1 MKKSVKRILLV
12 IPVIVFIVVATL
24 IIMNVLKDE
33 NKLTVKEKEWIN
45 NNLST
50 VQNVNI
56 INNLSVFGANG
67 SGIFYDFINDMSK
80 EYGLKINPVTYNNG
94 ESSVSHG
101 FMATNSL
108 DDNSLVIYED
118 NYVLIKKNYEIITDI
133 ASLSSKSI
141 GVLSSDVTYLNSYLK
156 SFNLKL
162 TAYENKKALEEA
174 FSKDLDY
181 ILVPKYEYL
190 DYIVANDY
198 QISYHFNDIKRY
210 YTYELQ
216 GDYFSSIIKKYF
228 TKWNGKYFDSS
239 YNKAMKQALI
249 ENLKLTDS
257 DIKQLNSKVYSY
269 GFINNSPYEIIMGGN
284 YGGIISV
291 YLNKFSKVAGVD
303 FKYSK
308 YRSYKLLTNAIND
321 GSLDLY
327 FNYYTL
333 TNNYKEINT
342 HMNIEYNIIA
352 KESNSMVVNS
362 LDSLKGKTV
371 YVLQDSM
378 LYNYLSTIDDITINT
393 YRNVKE
399 LKKIA
404 KQDNI
409 IMIDHNT
416 YETYANKELSGYT
429 VRYTSN
435 TDGTYNFKVREDGP
449 FYKALNSFIKLQ
461 DPNLTINEGLY
472 NYTKTLKSGTVLGT
486 IAKYS
491 LYLIIGFVVIMYL
504 LYKSTKRV
512 KISKKI
518 KKVEKIRYI
527 DQLTSLKNRNYLNEN
542 INAWNKNTIYPQAT
556 IVLDLNRLQE
566 INDTLGY
573 EKGDRQIKAAAN
585 ILIKTQLDNSD
596 IMRTDGNE
604 FLIYLVG
611 YEERQIISY
620 IKKLYKEFKNLP
632 YEYGATIGHSM
643 ITNDL
648 KSIEDAINESVEDM
662 KQKKQDLNRDYI

>member
-12 IPVIVFIVVATL
+12 IPVIVFIVIATL

-67 SGIFYDFINDMSK
+67 SGIFYDFLSDMSK

-118 NYVLIKKNYEIITDI
+118 NYVLIKKDYEVITDI

-190 DYIVANDY
+190 DYIIANDY

-228 TKWNGKYFDSS
+228 TKWNGKNFDSS

-399 LKKIA
+399 LKKLA

-429 VRYTSN
+429 IRYTSN

-449 FYKALNSFIKLQ
+449 FYKTLNAFIKLQ

-491 LYLIIGFVVIMYL
+491 LYLIIGFVVIMYI

-620 IKKLYKEFKNLP
+620 IKKLYKEFKSLP

-662 KQKKQDLNRDYI
+662 KQKKQDLNRE

>member
-12 IPVIVFIVVATL
+12 IPVIVFIVIATL

-67 SGIFYDFINDMSK
+67 SGVFYDFINDMSK

-118 NYVLIKKNYEIITDI
+118 NYVLIKKDYEIITDI

-333 TNNYKEINT
+333 TNNYQEINT

-378 LYNYLSTIDDITINT
+378 LYNYLATIDDITINT

-416 YETYANKELSGYT
+416 YDTYANKELSGYT

-449 FYKALNSFIKLQ
+449 FYKTLNAFIKLQ

-491 LYLIIGFVVIMYL
+491 LYLIIGFVVVMYL

-556 IVLDLNRLQE
+556 IVLDLNKLQE

-662 KQKKQDLNRDYI
+662 KQKKQDLNRE

>member
-1 MKKSVKRILLV
+1 
-12 IPVIVFIVVATL
+12 
-24 IIMNVLKDE
+24 
-33 NKLTVKEKEWIN
+33 
-45 NNLST
+45 
-50 VQNVNI
+50 
-56 INNLSVFGANG
+56 
-67 SGIFYDFINDMSK
+67 
-80 EYGLKINPVTYNNG
+80 
-94 ESSVSHG
+94 
-101 FMATNSL
+101 
-108 DDNSLVIYED
+108 
-118 NYVLIKKNYEIITDI
+118 
-133 ASLSSKSI
+133 
-141 GVLSSDVTYLNSYLK
+141 
-156 SFNLKL
+156 
-162 TAYENKKALEEA
+162 
-174 FSKDLDY
+174 
-181 ILVPKYEYL
+181 
-190 DYIVANDY
+190 
-198 QISYHFNDIKRY
+198 
-210 YTYELQ
+210 
-216 GDYFSSIIKKYF
+216 
-228 TKWNGKYFDSS
+228 
-239 YNKAMKQALI
+239 MKQALI

-399 LKKIA
+399 LKKLA

-429 VRYTSN
+429 IRYTSN

-449 FYKALNSFIKLQ
+449 FYKTLNAFIKLQ

-620 IKKLYKEFKNLP
+620 IKKLYKEFKSLP

-662 KQKKQDLNRDYI
+662 KQKKQDLNRE

>member
-12 IPVIVFIVVATL
+12 IPVIVFIVIATL

-67 SGIFYDFINDMSK
+67 SGVFYDFINDMSK

-118 NYVLIKKNYEIITDI
+118 NYVLIKKDYEIITDI

-416 YETYANKELSGYT
+416 YDTYANKELSGYT

-449 FYKALNSFIKLQ
+449 FYKALNAFIKLQ

-662 KQKKQDLNRDYI
+662 KQKKQDLNRE

>member
-67 SGIFYDFINDMSK
+67 SGIFYDFLSDMSK

-118 NYVLIKKNYEIITDI
+118 NYVLIKKDYEVITDI

-228 TKWNGKYFDSS
+228 TKWNSKYFDSS

-399 LKKIA
+399 LKKLA

-429 VRYTSN
+429 IRYTSN

-449 FYKALNSFIKLQ
+449 FYKTLNAFIKLQ

-491 LYLIIGFVVIMYL
+491 LYLIIGFVVIMYI

-620 IKKLYKEFKNLP
+620 IKKLYKEFKSLP

-662 KQKKQDLNRDYI
+662 KQKKQDLNRE

>member
-1 MKKSVKRILLV
+1 MKKSVKRILLI

-67 SGIFYDFINDMSK
+67 SGVFYDFINDMSK

-118 NYVLIKKNYEIITDI
+118 NYVLIKKDYEIITDI

-352 KESNSMVVNS
+352 KESNNMVVNS

-416 YETYANKELSGYT
+416 YETYANKELSGYI

-449 FYKALNSFIKLQ
+449 FYKALNAFIKLQ

-491 LYLIIGFVVIMYL
+491 LYLIIGFVVVMYL

-662 KQKKQDLNRDYI
+662 KQKKQDLNRE

>member
-12 IPVIVFIVVATL
+12 IPVIVFIVIATL

-67 SGIFYDFINDMSK
+67 SGVFYDFINDMSK

-118 NYVLIKKNYEIITDI
+118 NYVLIKKDYEIITDI

-416 YETYANKELSGYT
+416 YDTYANKELSGYT

-449 FYKALNSFIKLQ
+449 FYKTLNAFIKLQ

-556 IVLDLNRLQE
+556 IVLDLNKLQE

-620 IKKLYKEFKNLP
+620 IKKLYKEFKSLP

-662 KQKKQDLNRDYI
+662 KQKKQDLNRE

>member
-12 IPVIVFIVVATL
+12 IPVIVFIVIATL

-56 INNLSVFGANG
+56 INNLSVFGENG
-67 SGIFYDFINDMSK
+67 SGIFYDFLNDMSK

-118 NYVLIKKNYEIITDI
+118 NYVLIKKDYEVITDI

-190 DYIVANDY
+190 DYIIANDY

-228 TKWNGKYFDSS
+228 TKWNGKNFDSS
-239 YNKAMKQALI
+239 YNKDMKQALI

-399 LKKIA
+399 LKKLA

-429 VRYTSN
+429 IRYTSN

-449 FYKALNSFIKLQ
+449 FYKTLNAFIKLQ

-491 LYLIIGFVVIMYL
+491 LYLIIGFVIIMYL

-611 YEERQIISY
+611 YE
-620 IKKLYKEFKNLP
+620 
-632 YEYGATIGHSM
+632 
-643 ITNDL
+643 
-648 KSIEDAINESVEDM
+648 
-662 KQKKQDLNRDYI
+662 

>member
-12 IPVIVFIVVATL
+12 IPVIVFIVIATL

-67 SGIFYDFINDMSK
+67 SGVFYDFINDMSK

-101 FMATNSL
+101 FMSTNSL

-118 NYVLIKKNYEIITDI
+118 NYVLIKKDYEIITDI

-228 TKWNGKYFDSS
+228 TKWNVKYFDSS

-449 FYKALNSFIKLQ
+449 FYKALNAFIKLQ

-620 IKKLYKEFKNLP
+620 IKKLYKEFKSLP

-662 KQKKQDLNRDYI
+662 KQKKQDLNRE

>member
-12 IPVIVFIVVATL
+12 IPVIVFIVIATL

-67 SGIFYDFINDMSK
+67 SGVFYDFINDMSK

-118 NYVLIKKNYEIITDI
+118 NYVLIKKDYEIITDI

-327 FNYYTL
+327 FNYT
-333 TNNYKEINT
+333 
-342 HMNIEYNIIA
+342 
-352 KESNSMVVNS
+352 
-362 LDSLKGKTV
+362 
-371 YVLQDSM
+371 
-378 LYNYLSTIDDITINT
+378 
-393 YRNVKE
+393 
-399 LKKIA
+399 
-404 KQDNI
+404 
-409 IMIDHNT
+409 
-416 YETYANKELSGYT
+416 
-429 VRYTSN
+429 
-435 TDGTYNFKVREDGP
+435 
-449 FYKALNSFIKLQ
+449 
-461 DPNLTINEGLY
+461 
-472 NYTKTLKSGTVLGT
+472 
-486 IAKYS
+486 
-491 LYLIIGFVVIMYL
+491 
-504 LYKSTKRV
+504 
-512 KISKKI
+512 
-518 KKVEKIRYI
+518 
-527 DQLTSLKNRNYLNEN
+527 
-542 INAWNKNTIYPQAT
+542 
-556 IVLDLNRLQE
+556 
-566 INDTLGY
+566 
-573 EKGDRQIKAAAN
+573 
-585 ILIKTQLDNSD
+585 
-596 IMRTDGNE
+596 
-604 FLIYLVG
+604 
-611 YEERQIISY
+611 
-620 IKKLYKEFKNLP
+620 
-632 YEYGATIGHSM
+632 
-643 ITNDL
+643 
-648 KSIEDAINESVEDM
+648 
-662 KQKKQDLNRDYI
+662 

>member
-12 IPVIVFIVVATL
+12 IPVIVFIVIATL

-67 SGIFYDFINDMSK
+67 SGVFYDFINDMSK

-118 NYVLIKKNYEIITDI
+118 NYVLIKKDYEIITDI

-416 YETYANKELSGYT
+416 YDTYANKELSGYT

-449 FYKALNSFIKLQ
+449 FYKTLNAFIKLQ

-491 LYLIIGFVVIMYL
+491 LYLIIGFVIIMYL

-620 IKKLYKEFKNLP
+620 IKKLYKEFKSLP

-662 KQKKQDLNRDYI
+662 KQKKQDLNRE

>member
-12 IPVIVFIVVATL
+12 IPVIVFIVIATL

-67 SGIFYDFINDMSK
+67 SGVFYDFLNDMSK

-118 NYVLIKKNYEIITDI
+118 NYVLIKKDYEIITDI

-378 LYNYLSTIDDITINT
+378 LYNYLATIDDITINT

-416 YETYANKELSGYT
+416 YDTYANKELSGYT
-429 VRYTSN
+429 VRYISN

-449 FYKALNSFIKLQ
+449 FYKTLNAFIKLQ

-491 LYLIIGFVVIMYL
+491 LYLIIGFVVVMYL

-556 IVLDLNRLQE
+556 IVLDLNKLQE

-662 KQKKQDLNRDYI
+662 KQKKQDLNRE

>member
-12 IPVIVFIVVATL
+12 IPVIVFIVIATL

-67 SGIFYDFINDMSK
+67 SGVFYDFINDMSK

-118 NYVLIKKNYEIITDI
+118 NYVLIKKDYEIITDI

-174 FSKDLDY
+174 FSKD
-181 ILVPKYEYL
+181 L

-378 LYNYLSTIDDITINT
+378 LYNYLATIDDITINT

-416 YETYANKELSGYT
+416 YDTYANKELSGYT

-449 FYKALNSFIKLQ
+449 FYKTLNAFIKLQ

-491 LYLIIGFVVIMYL
+491 LYLIIGFVVVMYL

-556 IVLDLNRLQE
+556 IVLDLNKLQE

-573 EKGDRQIKAAAN
+573 EKGDRQIKAGAN

-662 KQKKQDLNRDYI
+662 KQKKQDLNRE

>member
-12 IPVIVFIVVATL
+12 IPVIVFIVIATL

-67 SGIFYDFINDMSK
+67 SGVFYDFINDMSK

-118 NYVLIKKNYEIITDI
+118 NYVLIKKDYEIITDI

-308 YRSYKLLTNAIND
+308 YRSYKLLTNAVND

-378 LYNYLSTIDDITINT
+378 LYNYLATIDDITINT

-416 YETYANKELSGYT
+416 YDTYANKELSGYT

-449 FYKALNSFIKLQ
+449 FCKTLNAFIKLQ

-491 LYLIIGFVVIMYL
+491 LYLIIGFVVVMYL

-556 IVLDLNRLQE
+556 IVLDLNKLQE

-662 KQKKQDLNRDYI
+662 KQKKQDLNRE

>member
-12 IPVIVFIVVATL
+12 IPVIVFIVIATL

-56 INNLSVFGANG
+56 INNLSVFGAKG
-67 SGIFYDFINDMSK
+67 SGVFYDFINDMSK

-118 NYVLIKKNYEIITDI
+118 NYVLIKKDYEIITDI

-378 LYNYLSTIDDITINT
+378 LYNYLATIDDITINT

-416 YETYANKELSGYT
+416 YDTYANKELSGYT

-449 FYKALNSFIKLQ
+449 FYKTLNAFIKLQ

-491 LYLIIGFVVIMYL
+491 LYLIIGFIVVMYL

-556 IVLDLNRLQE
+556 IVLDLNKLQE

-662 KQKKQDLNRDYI
+662 KQKKQDLNRE

>member
-12 IPVIVFIVVATL
+12 IPAIVFIVIATL

-67 SGIFYDFINDMSK
+67 SGIFYDFLSDMSK

-118 NYVLIKKNYEIITDI
+118 NYVLIKKDYEVITDI

-399 LKKIA
+399 LKKLA

-429 VRYTSN
+429 IRYTSN

-449 FYKALNSFIKLQ
+449 FYKTLNAFIKLQ

-491 LYLIIGFVVIMYL
+491 LYLIIGFVIIMYL

-620 IKKLYKEFKNLP
+620 IKKLYKEFKSLP

-662 KQKKQDLNRDYI
+662 KQKKQDLNRE

>member
-12 IPVIVFIVVATL
+12 IPVIVFIVIATL

-67 SGIFYDFINDMSK
+67 SGIFYDFLNDMSK

-118 NYVLIKKNYEIITDI
+118 NYVLIKKDYEVITDI

-190 DYIVANDY
+190 DYIIANDY

-327 FNYYTL
+327 FNYYKL

-362 LDSLKGKTV
+362 LDSLKGKIV

-399 LKKIA
+399 LKKLA

-416 YETYANKELSGYT
+416 YDTYANKELSGYT
-429 VRYTSN
+429 IRYTSN

-449 FYKALNSFIKLQ
+449 FYKTLNAFIKLQ

-620 IKKLYKEFKNLP
+620 IKKLYKEFKSLP

-662 KQKKQDLNRDYI
+662 KQKKQDLNRE

>member
-12 IPVIVFIVVATL
+12 IPVIVFIVIATL

-67 SGIFYDFINDMSK
+67 SGVFYDFINDMSK

-118 NYVLIKKNYEIITDI
+118 NYVLIKKDYEIITDI

-449 FYKALNSFIKLQ
+449 FYKALNAFIKLQ

-662 KQKKQDLNRDYI
+662 KQKKQDLNRE

>member
-12 IPVIVFIVVATL
+12 IPAIVFIVIATL

-67 SGIFYDFINDMSK
+67 SGVFYDFINDMSK

-118 NYVLIKKNYEIITDI
+118 NYVLIKKDYEIITDI

-190 DYIVANDY
+190 DYIIANDY

-429 VRYTSN
+429 IRYTSN

-449 FYKALNSFIKLQ
+449 FYKTLNAFIKLQ

-662 KQKKQDLNRDYI
+662 KQKKQDLNRE

>member
-12 IPVIVFIVVATL
+12 IPVIVFIVIATL

-67 SGIFYDFINDMSK
+67 SGIFYDFLSDMSK

-118 NYVLIKKNYEIITDI
+118 NYVLIKKDYEVITDI

-190 DYIVANDY
+190 DYIIANDY

-399 LKKIA
+399 LKKLA

-429 VRYTSN
+429 IRYTSN

-449 FYKALNSFIKLQ
+449 FYKTLNAFIKLQ

-491 LYLIIGFVVIMYL
+491 LYLIIGFVVIMYI

-620 IKKLYKEFKNLP
+620 IKKLYKEFKSLP

-662 KQKKQDLNRDYI
+662 KQKKQDLNRE

>member
-12 IPVIVFIVVATL
+12 ISVIVFIVIATL

-67 SGIFYDFINDMSK
+67 SGIFYDFLNDMSK

-118 NYVLIKKNYEIITDI
+118 NYVLIKKDYEVITDI

-190 DYIVANDY
+190 DYIIANDY

-228 TKWNGKYFDSS
+228 TKWNGKNFDSS

-399 LKKIA
+399 LKKLA

-429 VRYTSN
+429 IRYTSN

-449 FYKALNSFIKLQ
+449 FYKTLNAFIKLQ

-491 LYLIIGFVVIMYL
+491 LYLIIGFVIIMYF

-620 IKKLYKEFKNLP
+620 IKKLYKEFKSLP

-662 KQKKQDLNRDYI
+662 KQKKQDLNRE

>member
-12 IPVIVFIVVATL
+12 ISVIVFIVIATL

-67 SGIFYDFINDMSK
+67 SGIFYDFLSDMSK

-118 NYVLIKKNYEIITDI
+118 NYVLIKKDYEVITDI

-190 DYIVANDY
+190 DYIIANDY

-228 TKWNGKYFDSS
+228 TKWNGKNFDSS

-399 LKKIA
+399 LKKLA

-429 VRYTSN
+429 IRYTSN

-449 FYKALNSFIKLQ
+449 FYKTLNAFIKLQ

-620 IKKLYKEFKNLP
+620 IKKLYKEFKSLP

-662 KQKKQDLNRDYI
+662 KQKKQDLNRE

>member
-67 SGIFYDFINDMSK
+67 SGIFYDFLSDMSK

-118 NYVLIKKNYEIITDI
+118 NYVLIKKDYEIITNI

-190 DYIVANDY
+190 DYIIANDY

-228 TKWNGKYFDSS
+228 TKWNGKNFDSS

-399 LKKIA
+399 LKKLA

-429 VRYTSN
+429 IRYTSN

-449 FYKALNSFIKLQ
+449 FYKTLNAFIKLQ

-566 INDTLGY
+566 ITDTLGY

-662 KQKKQDLNRDYI
+662 KQKKQDLNRE

>member
-12 IPVIVFIVVATL
+12 IPAIVFIVIATL

-67 SGIFYDFINDMSK
+67 SGVFYDFINDMSK

-118 NYVLIKKNYEIITDI
+118 NYVLIKKDYEVITDI

-156 SFNLKL
+156 SFNLKF

-190 DYIVANDY
+190 DYIIANDY

-352 KESNSMVVNS
+352 KESNSIVVNS

-449 FYKALNSFIKLQ
+449 FYKALNAFIKLQ

-662 KQKKQDLNRDYI
+662 KQKKQDLNRE

>member
-12 IPVIVFIVVATL
+12 IPVIVFIVIATL

-67 SGIFYDFINDMSK
+67 SGVFYDFINDMSK

-101 FMATNSL
+101 FMSTNSL

-118 NYVLIKKNYEIITDI
+118 NYVLIKKDYEIITDI

-190 DYIVANDY
+190 DYIIANDY

-352 KESNSMVVNS
+352 KESNNMVVNS

-393 YRNVKE
+393 YRNVKG

-449 FYKALNSFIKLQ
+449 FYKALNAFIKLQ
-461 DPNLTINEGLY
+461 DPSLTINEGLY

-662 KQKKQDLNRDYI
+662 KQKKQDLNRE

>member
-12 IPVIVFIVVATL
+12 IPVIVFIVIATL

-33 NKLTVKEKEWIN
+33 NKLTVKENEWIN

-67 SGIFYDFINDMSK
+67 SGVFYDFINDMSK

-118 NYVLIKKNYEIITDI
+118 NYVLIKKDYEVITDI

-174 FSKDLDY
+174 FGKDLDY

-378 LYNYLSTIDDITINT
+378 LYNYLATIDDITINT

-416 YETYANKELSGYT
+416 YDTYSNKELSGYT

-449 FYKALNSFIKLQ
+449 FYKTLNAFIKLQ

-491 LYLIIGFVVIMYL
+491 LYLIIGFVVVMYL

-556 IVLDLNRLQE
+556 IVLDLNKLQE

-662 KQKKQDLNRDYI
+662 KQKKQDLNRE

>member
-12 IPVIVFIVVATL
+12 IPVIVFIVIATL

-67 SGIFYDFINDMSK
+67 SGIFYDFLSDMSK

-118 NYVLIKKNYEIITDI
+118 NYVLIKKDYEVITDI

-228 TKWNGKYFDSS
+228 TKWNGKNFDSS

-399 LKKIA
+399 LKKLA

-429 VRYTSN
+429 IRYTSN

-449 FYKALNSFIKLQ
+449 FYKTLNAFIKLQ

-491 LYLIIGFVVIMYL
+491 LYLIIGFVIIMYL

-620 IKKLYKEFKNLP
+620 IKKLYKEFKSLP

-662 KQKKQDLNRDYI
+662 KQKKQDLNRE

>member
-67 SGIFYDFINDMSK
+67 SGVFYDFIDDMSK

-118 NYVLIKKNYEIITDI
+118 NYVLIKKDYEVITDI

-449 FYKALNSFIKLQ
+449 FYKALNAFIKLQ

-662 KQKKQDLNRDYI
+662 KQKKQDLNRE

>member
-12 IPVIVFIVVATL
+12 IPVIVFIVIATL

-67 SGIFYDFINDMSK
+67 SGVFYDFINDMSK

-101 FMATNSL
+101 FMTTNSL

-118 NYVLIKKNYEIITDI
+118 NYVLIKKDYEIITDI

-399 LKKIA
+399 LKKLA

-429 VRYTSN
+429 IRYTSN

-449 FYKALNSFIKLQ
+449 FYKTLNAFIKLQ

-620 IKKLYKEFKNLP
+620 IKKLYKEFKSLP

-662 KQKKQDLNRDYI
+662 KQKKQDLNRE

>member
-12 IPVIVFIVVATL
+12 IPVIVFIVIATL

-118 NYVLIKKNYEIITDI
+118 NYVLIKKDYEVITDI

-449 FYKALNSFIKLQ
+449 FYKTLNAFIKLQ

-662 KQKKQDLNRDYI
+662 KQKKQDLNRE

>member
-12 IPVIVFIVVATL
+12 IPVIVFIVIATL

-67 SGIFYDFINDMSK
+67 SGVFYDFINDMSK

-118 NYVLIKKNYEIITDI
+118 NYVLIKKDYEVITDI

-303 FKYSK
+303 FKYNK

-449 FYKALNSFIKLQ
+449 FYKALNAFIKLQ

-491 LYLIIGFVVIMYL
+491 LYLIIGFVVVMYL

-662 KQKKQDLNRDYI
+662 KQKKQDLNRE

>member
-1 MKKSVKRILLV
+1 MEKSVKRILLV
-12 IPVIVFIVVATL
+12 IPVIVFIVIATL

-67 SGIFYDFINDMSK
+67 SGVFYDFINDMSK

-118 NYVLIKKNYEIITDI
+118 NYVLIKKDYEIITDI

-190 DYIVANDY
+190 DYIIANDY

-378 LYNYLSTIDDITINT
+378 LYNYLATIDDITINT

-416 YETYANKELSGYT
+416 YDTYANKELSGYT

-449 FYKALNSFIKLQ
+449 FYKTLNAFIKLQ

-491 LYLIIGFVVIMYL
+491 LYLIIGFVVVMYL

-556 IVLDLNRLQE
+556 IVLDLNKLQE

-662 KQKKQDLNRDYI
+662 KQKKQDLNRE

>member
-12 IPVIVFIVVATL
+12 IPVIVFIVIATL

-67 SGIFYDFINDMSK
+67 SGIFYDFLSDMSK

-118 NYVLIKKNYEIITDI
+118 NYVLIKKDYEVITDI

-162 TAYENKKALEEA
+162 TAYENKKSLEEA

-190 DYIVANDY
+190 DYIIANDY

-399 LKKIA
+399 LKKLA

-416 YETYANKELSGYT
+416 YETYANKELLGYT
-429 VRYTSN
+429 IRYTSN

-449 FYKALNSFIKLQ
+449 FYKTLNAFIKLQ

-491 LYLIIGFVVIMYL
+491 LYLIIGFVVIMYI

-620 IKKLYKEFKNLP
+620 IKKLYKEFKSLP

-662 KQKKQDLNRDYI
+662 KQKKQDLNRE

>member
-12 IPVIVFIVVATL
+12 IPVIVFIVIATL

-67 SGIFYDFINDMSK
+67 SGVFYDFINDMSK

-118 NYVLIKKNYEIITDI
+118 NYVLIKKDYEIITDI

-352 KESNSMVVNS
+352 KESNSMLVNS

-378 LYNYLSTIDDITINT
+378 LYNYLATIDDITINT

-416 YETYANKELSGYT
+416 YDTYANKELSGYT

-449 FYKALNSFIKLQ
+449 FYKTLNAFIKLQ

-491 LYLIIGFVVIMYL
+491 LYLIIGFVVVMYL

-556 IVLDLNRLQE
+556 IVLDLNKLQE

-662 KQKKQDLNRDYI
+662 KQKKQDLNRE

>member
-12 IPVIVFIVVATL
+12 IPAIVFIVIATL

-118 NYVLIKKNYEIITDI
+118 NYILIKKDYEIITDI

-449 FYKALNSFIKLQ
+449 FYKALNAFIKLQ

-620 IKKLYKEFKNLP
+620 IKKLYKEFKSLP

-662 KQKKQDLNRDYI
+662 KQKKQDLNRE

>member
-12 IPVIVFIVVATL
+12 IPAIVFIVIATL

-67 SGIFYDFINDMSK
+67 SGVFYDFINDMSK

-118 NYVLIKKNYEIITDI
+118 NYVLIKKDYEIITDI

-141 GVLSSDVTYLNSYLK
+141 GVLSCDVTYLNSYLK

-190 DYIVANDY
+190 DYIIANDY

-228 TKWNGKYFDSS
+228 TKWNGKYFVSS

-429 VRYTSN
+429 IRYTSN

-449 FYKALNSFIKLQ
+449 FYKTLNAFIKLQ

-662 KQKKQDLNRDYI
+662 KQKKQDLNRE

>member
-12 IPVIVFIVVATL
+12 IPVIVFIVIATL

-67 SGIFYDFINDMSK
+67 SGVFYDFINDMSK

-118 NYVLIKKNYEIITDI
+118 NYVLIKKDYEIITDI

-399 LKKIA
+399 FKKIA

-449 FYKALNSFIKLQ
+449 FYKTLNAFIKLQ

-491 LYLIIGFVVIMYL
+491 LYLIIGFVVVMYL

-662 KQKKQDLNRDYI
+662 KQKKQDLNRE

>member
-12 IPVIVFIVVATL
+12 IPAIVFIVVATL

-67 SGIFYDFINDMSK
+67 SGVFYDFINDMSK

-101 FMATNSL
+101 FMTTNSL

-118 NYVLIKKNYEIITDI
+118 NYVLIKKDYEIITDI

-429 VRYTSN
+429 IRYTSN

-449 FYKALNSFIKLQ
+449 FYKTLNAFIKLQ

-491 LYLIIGFVVIMYL
+491 LYLIIGFVIIMYL

-662 KQKKQDLNRDYI
+662 KQKKQDLNRE

>member
-12 IPVIVFIVVATL
+12 IPVIVFIVIATL

-67 SGIFYDFINDMSK
+67 SGIFYDFLSDMSK

-118 NYVLIKKNYEIITDI
+118 NYVLIKKDYEVITDI

-162 TAYENKKALEEA
+162 TAYENKKSLEEA

-190 DYIVANDY
+190 DYIIANDY

-228 TKWNGKYFDSS
+228 TKWNSKYFDSS

-399 LKKIA
+399 LKKLA

-429 VRYTSN
+429 IRYTSN

-449 FYKALNSFIKLQ
+449 FYKTLNAFIKLQ

-491 LYLIIGFVVIMYL
+491 LYLIIGLVVIMYL

-620 IKKLYKEFKNLP
+620 IKKLYKEFKSLP

-662 KQKKQDLNRDYI
+662 KQKKQDLNRE

>member
-12 IPVIVFIVVATL
+12 IPVIVFIVIATL

-67 SGIFYDFINDMSK
+67 SGVFYDFINDMSK

-118 NYVLIKKNYEIITDI
+118 NYVLIKKDYEVITDI

-429 VRYTSN
+429 IRYTSN

-449 FYKALNSFIKLQ
+449 FYKALNAFIKLQ

-491 LYLIIGFVVIMYL
+491 LYLIIGFVIIMYL

-648 KSIEDAINESVEDM
+648 KSIEDSINESVEDM
-662 KQKKQDLNRDYI
+662 KQKKQDLNRE